1 MSYKK
6 VFLSQ
11 KKAKNRSMAIWLYNI
26 LSNLV
31 HLQEHKYTVHT
42 ASNLHQKS
50 LYNFVT
56 NFTNT

>member
-26 LSNLV
+26 LSNLA
-31 HLQEHKYTVHT
+31 HLQEHKYTVHCL
-42 ASNLHQKS
+42 NGS
-50 LYNFVT
+50 LLYFDQVKM
-56 NFTNT
+56 